1 MKYGRISFGC
11 LSSKLRKVYY
21 IPYYDIK
28 VKLIF
33 KPNMLIV
40 KYNKNKKI
48 LNELYASNKLF
59 FDDVKDFIANN

>member
-48 LNELYASNKLF
+48 FNELYASNKLF